1 MGVVFVFQ
9 VCNPY
14 NENWTRQMCDLNIL
28 YLLKQTTEIHKDDQD
43 DDATWRR
50 TRWTTKRWM
59 TREQMTVEDAGC
71 REHRGKGN
79 VYGDG
84 QSQSQPR
91 FDDPEQNKMSHQIQ

>member
-1 MGVVFVFQ
+1 
-9 VCNPY
+9 
-14 NENWTRQMCDLNIL
+14 
-28 YLLKQTTEIHKDDQD
+28 
-43 DDATWRR
+43 
-50 TRWTTKRWM
+50 M

-91 FDDPEQNKMSHQIQ
+91 FDDPEQNKMSRQIQQSNFDLLFVQLKEDSWTAEVQKRHQAQKN